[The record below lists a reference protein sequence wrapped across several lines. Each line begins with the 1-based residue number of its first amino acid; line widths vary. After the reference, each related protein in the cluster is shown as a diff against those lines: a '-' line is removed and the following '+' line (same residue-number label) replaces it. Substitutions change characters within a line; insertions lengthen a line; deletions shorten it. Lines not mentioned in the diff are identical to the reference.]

1 MKFSIKHLLCLTI
14 VLVSLYY
21 FFTIIKEGLEVQ
33 KDLDKKKMD
42 ALIVSAITDRLNMYV
57 PVASAVIGNFIESEK
72 KRKM

>member
-1 MKFSIKHLLCLTI
+1 
-14 VLVSLYY
+14 
-21 FFTIIKEGLEVQ
+21 VQ

-42 ALIVSAITDRLNMYV
+42 TLIVSAITDRLNMYV